1 MAGGIRR
8 RVAATWLSGLA
19 VAGVL
24 CGTATTAQ
32 GSDLTTTVQASDLG
46 AAGPGCPGGGTGAGA
61 TAAPAHWAPGVP
73 WRSVGRGWILA
84 DLAASQ
90 AASGR
95 GTLYLV
101 SPGGHRYR
109 LGAAPAGAT
118 LEDWS
123 GDGTNA
129 LFFAQ
134 PEGSTTSTITVLNLH
149 TGRGSRFTV
158 FTSDPFP
165 GLSFTRPEGQQILFQ
180 SGTTSN
186 GTSLPLE
193 RLSLAGTRMQCY
205 PTTFSRAG
213 DFEGGYRENAAGT
226 QIVLGTQNGLEL
238 VSNAGQPIRA
248 LALHGADDCGL
259 LNWWSNQ
266 SVLVTCSAQLLVYPL
281 SGGRPDQL
289 TSSKDVATFVGAWH
303 LPSGTYAE
311 AAACGSSW
319 LEKLH
324 SNGTATVLTI
334 PGAADA
340 GTVQPLGT
348 YGDQLPV
355 VIGGG
360 CDGHA
365 SFSIVDWY
373 DPGAD
378 TARTVIGGRAGG
390 GYVTNAVLFPGS

>member
-1 MAGGIRR
+1 MARGIRR

-32 GSDLTTTVQASDLG
+32 ASDLG
-46 AAGPGCPGGGTGAGA
+46 AAGPGCPGGGTGAGV
-61 TAAPAHWAPGVP
+61 TAAPAHWAAGVP

-90 AASGR
+90 AASAR

-109 LGAAPAGAT
+109 LGAAPGGAT

-134 PEGSTTSTITVLNLH
+134 PAGSTTSTITVLNLH
-149 TGRGSRFTV
+149 TGQGSRFTV

-165 GLSFTRPEGQQILFQ
+165 GLSFTRPEGKQILFQ
-180 SGTTSN
+180 SGTTLN

-193 RLSLAGTRMQCY
+193 RLSLTGTRVQCY
-205 PTTFSRAG
+205 PTQFSRAG

-226 QIVLGTQNGLEL
+226 EVVLGTQNGLEL

-248 LALHGADDCGL
+248 LAVHGADDCGL

-266 SVLVTCSAQLLVYPL
+266 SVLVTCSGQLLVYPL

-324 SNGTATVLTI
+324 PNGTATVLTI

-373 DPGAD
+373 NPGTN